1 MTSALPETGHI
12 ESRPPGVRSLL
23 SCCAALS
30 RGGLLNCFL
39 GLAATRVWLQCIL
52 FGSYTQSDDGLFTIV
67 SNFAYG
73 AVMLVG
79 AFAAWKRPFSECGQ
93 KSVAWAGFALMTVST
108 LAVMAGKETGL
119 DGMLFAACIV
129 AGMGGALG
137 GAMWTVAYV
146 RLSMHQAVLFGFL
159 SLALGSLGGL
169 VVGFLPEM
177 LGYTVSLFMPPVALL
192 CYQRA
197 LRVDVG
203 SQVAPLP
210 VYDEEPRSTI
220 LFIFGGIAVFGL
232 ALGLSRGFPAGE
244 PVVFDP
250 VLRVVHQVG
259 VIVLSLFVI
268 WWAVLRCKR
277 LSFSFLWRI
286 EIFVAAGGML
296 ILSAFP
302 GTLTGLAIATVNIA
316 DTFMLGVL
324 WVTMQDVSRHTTV
337 HPYAVYGFAWAT
349 RIFSRN
355 IGRVLIIAVGV
366 VSPAVTTV
374 VGVVMFALAVSMAF
388 LLSDGIPRVRAL
400 FDESGGV
407 LEDEGDRPLPSPS
420 TSSGSQLEEHVA
432 DARVVSDET
441 LKSFAPMSHEEF
453 EQAAETLRNR
463 YGLSE
468 REMQIA
474 LLIAQGRSKAHIADQ
489 LFVTENTVRTHAK
502 NAYAKLGV
510 HSKQDLIDLFEA
522 QLPV

>member
-1 MTSALPETGHI
+1 M
-12 ESRPPGVRSLL
+12 
-23 SCCAALS
+23 
-30 RGGLLNCFL
+30 NCFL

-52 FGSYTQSDDGLFTIV
+52 FGSYTQSDDGVFTIV

-79 AFAAWKRPFSECGQ
+79 AFAAWRRPFSRRGQ
-93 KSVAWAGFALMTVST
+93 RSVAWAGFALMTFST
-108 LAVMAGKETGL
+108 LAVMAGKEMGL
-119 DGMLFAACIV
+119 DGVLFTACIV

-146 RLSMHQAVLFGFL
+146 RLNMHQAVLFGFL

-197 LRVDVG
+197 MRVDVG

-250 VLRVVHQVG
+250 LLRVVHQVG
-259 VIVLSLFVI
+259 VIALSLFVV

-355 IGRVLIIAVGV
+355 IGRVLIIAVGA
-366 VSPAVTTV
+366 VSPAVTTI
-374 VGVVMFALAVSMAF
+374 VGIVMFALAVSMAF

-400 FDESGGV
+400 FDESCGASEE
-407 LEDEGDRPLPSPS
+407 EDRSLPTLAAP
-420 TSSGSQLEEHVA
+420 SGSQLREQVGDE
-432 DARVVSDET
+432 RSVSDEA

-453 EQAAETLRNR
+453 DQAAEALRNC

-502 NAYAKLGV
+502 NAYAKLDV
-510 HSKQDLIDLFEA
+510 HSKQELIDLFEA
-522 QLPV
+522 QLPL